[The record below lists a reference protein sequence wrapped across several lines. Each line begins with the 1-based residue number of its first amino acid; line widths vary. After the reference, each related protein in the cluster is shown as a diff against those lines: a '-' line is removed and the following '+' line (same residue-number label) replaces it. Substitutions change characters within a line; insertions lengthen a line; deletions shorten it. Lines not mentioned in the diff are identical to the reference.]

1 VAGFITPFLGSVIAE
16 RSRPGITI
24 WNRLEGRPRTEDFDR
39 ALRTEVRD
47 PLWMLTRQWQIGEFQ
62 GDDAASPILVRARVD
77 TTRLRSYQAGAG
89 TPEPFDDA
97 TPLEATVERLPV
109 LPTLDL
115 RLLIGR
121 HWLKLVGGLGAT
133 VRDEYVSTYPIL
145 PPDGEDESDVGVTA
159 HAEAWSV
166 YAAAAGRLMDG
177 YALYEHIRDG
187 GQAADDI
194 ASVAGQEV
202 MVNLRGERLVAW
214 FDRLIYDAGG
224 SPAWQPPNLE
234 YQFATAAPTGAE
246 LADGSAEQKV
256 MVAREYYQGHLD
268 WYNLDVDGTDH
279 NLDPAATTDGVGK
292 PLTVTM
298 LPTSVTFNGMPNT
311 RWWAFEDGRTNFGDI
326 KPDTTD
332 LAKLLLIDFG
342 LVYANDWFLVPFTIP
357 AGTLATVRGVAVT
370 DVFGER
376 TWVEASGRGDAE
388 DWQRWA
394 LFLMSTLHGE
404 EPVPADLSLAI
415 LPTAQKVLEGRPLD
429 EVALIRDEM
438 ANLVWGIEKTVP
450 LQSGS
455 TKYGAEAARETRA
468 WFDRAYERAH
478 GEPPSEPPP
487 ANGAHI
493 RYQLMGSVP
502 EHWIP
507 FVAMHLEG
515 EDREIRLRRAAM
527 PRVLPGETAMP
538 PPLVRPRT
546 WLLRTGLDELAEAPY
561 DLNEEEVPRAGVRVT
576 RCYQRTRWRDGRV
589 WVWLG
594 VRKQSG
600 RGEGSSGLAFD
611 RLIDV

>member
-1 VAGFITPFLGSVIAE
+1 MAGFITAHLGSVIAE
-16 RSRPGITI
+16 RARPGITL

-47 PLWMLTRQWQIGEFQ
+47 ALWMLTRQWQIGEFH
-62 GDDAASPILVRARVD
+62 GDDAASPVLVRARVD
-77 TTRLRSYQAGAG
+77 TTRIRSYQAGSAP
-89 TPEPFDDA
+89 PEPFDDL
-97 TPLEATVERLPV
+97 TPLETTVERLPV
-109 LPTLDL
+109 VPTLDL
-115 RLLIGR
+115 RLVIGR
-121 HWLKLVGGLGAT
+121 HWLKQVASLGPLVRA
-133 VRDEYVSTYPIL
+133 EYVSTYPVVS
-145 PPDGEDESDVGVTA
+145 PDGDDEAGAGITA
-159 HAEAWSV
+159 HAEAWSA

-177 YALYEHIRDG
+177 YALYDHVRNGGAASDG
-187 GQAADDI
+187 IG
-194 ASVAGQEV
+194 SVAGQEALV
-202 MVNLRGERLVAW
+202 DQRGERLVGW
-214 FDRLIYDAGG
+214 FDRLFHDAGG
-224 SPAWQPPNLE
+224 SPAWEPSRLE
-234 YQFATAAPTGAE
+234 YQFSAAAPTGAQLE
-246 LADGSAEQKV
+246 NGTAEQKV
-256 MVAREYYQGHLD
+256 MVAQEYYQGHLD
-268 WYNLDVDGTDH
+268 WYNLDVDAADH
-279 NLDPAATTDGVGK
+279 QLDPAATTSGVGD

-298 LPTSVTFNGMPNT
+298 IPTSVTFNGMPNT

-342 LVYANDWFLVPFTIP
+342 LVYANDWFLVPFTVP

-376 TWVEASGRGDAE
+376 TWVEAAGRGETD
-388 DWQRWA
+388 DWERWA
-394 LFLMSTLHGE
+394 MYLMSTLHGDDG
-404 EPVPADLSLAI
+404 VPADLSLAI

-438 ANLVWGIEKTVP
+438 ANMVWGIEKTVP
-450 LQSGS
+450 LPSGA

-468 WFDRAYERAH
+468 WFERAYERVH
-478 GEPPSEPPP
+478 GHPP
-487 ANGAHI
+487 AEPAPAEGAHV

-507 FVAMHLEG
+507 FVAMHLDG
-515 EDREIRLRRAAM
+515 EDRETRLRRAAM
-527 PRVLPGETAMP
+527 PRVLAGETGT

-546 WLLRTGLDELAEAPY
+546 WLMRPGLDETTVVPY
-561 DLNEEEVPRAGVRVT
+561 DVNEEEVPRAGARVT
-576 RCYQRTRWRDGRV
+576 RSYQRTRWRDGRV

-594 VRKQSG
+594 ARKQTG